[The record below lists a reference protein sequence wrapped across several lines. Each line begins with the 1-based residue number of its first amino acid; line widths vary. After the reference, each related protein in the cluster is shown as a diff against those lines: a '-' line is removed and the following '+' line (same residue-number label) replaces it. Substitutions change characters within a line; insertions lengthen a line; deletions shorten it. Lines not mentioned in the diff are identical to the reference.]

1 MSAYEHC
8 TAASGWSING
18 SPISVVNA
26 GLIVALERLGARPR
40 CPHRRRR
47 LGNDDPQALRIAVP
61 RLHWEDFS
69 PGQVTEC
76 GSRLITRAE
85 IIAFAAEYDPQP
97 MHLDEAAARASL
109 FGGLVASGGH
119 TCCVLMRM
127 LSDDFLGDASFM
139 GAPGVEEVKWL
150 APIRPGERINARA
163 TVLETRPSRSRPDI
177 GFVKFRFELI
187 NAAEEPVMTLI
198 VSPMFGRRAANAT
211 RDGEPSAASK
221 R

>member
-1 MSAYEHC
+1 
-8 TAASGWSING
+8 
-18 SPISVVNA
+18 
-26 GLIVALERLGARPR
+26 
-40 CPHRRRR
+40 
-47 LGNDDPQALRIAVP
+47 VP

-69 PGQVTEC
+69 PGQVTDC
-76 GSRLITRAE
+76 GSRLVTRAE

-109 FGGLVASGGH
+109 FGGLVASGWH

-127 LSDDFLGDASFM
+127 LSDDFLAEASFM

-187 NAAEEPVMTLI
+187 NAADQPVMTLI
-198 VSPMFGRRAANAT
+198 VSPMFGRRAVNAVQE
-211 RDGEPSAASK
+211 GEPNAASHP
-221 R
+221 